1 MERIGPLKVLVPSPP
16 ALLIDC
22 VFSMFFPAI
31 IVSSGPWLPLWMAEV
46 TRVLDEKGVAA
57 AILLSLAGVALRA
70 YAPQHQMATE
80 EHVKNG
86 KLTPDEARRQV
97 RFLEI
102 SSTVVTLLGVAVL
115 VFVLYDLAQ

>member
-1 MERIGPLKVLVPSPP
+1 MNLTVSLVFPSHMP
-16 ALLIDC
+16 AAL
-22 VFSMFFPAI
+22 
-31 IVSSGPWLPLWMAEV
+31 AEMPS
-46 TRVLDEKGVAA
+46 RMLDEGGVAA
-57 AILLSLAGVALRA
+57 ALLLTLAGIGLRA

-102 SSTVVTLLGVAVL
+102 SSTVVTLLGAAVL
-115 VFVLYDLAQ
+115 VFVLYDLAR